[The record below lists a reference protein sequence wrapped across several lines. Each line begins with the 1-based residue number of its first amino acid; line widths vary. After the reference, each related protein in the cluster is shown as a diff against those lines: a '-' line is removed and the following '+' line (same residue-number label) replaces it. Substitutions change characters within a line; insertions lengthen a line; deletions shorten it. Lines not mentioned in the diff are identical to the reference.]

1 MQENVIVFNLERI
14 LKNIQYKFFEPIQAS
29 MSTTIRCLSTVT
41 EEVAGADL
49 LKSPVVSLLHFTI

>member
-14 LKNIQYKFFEPIQAS
+14 LKNIQYKFFEPIRAS